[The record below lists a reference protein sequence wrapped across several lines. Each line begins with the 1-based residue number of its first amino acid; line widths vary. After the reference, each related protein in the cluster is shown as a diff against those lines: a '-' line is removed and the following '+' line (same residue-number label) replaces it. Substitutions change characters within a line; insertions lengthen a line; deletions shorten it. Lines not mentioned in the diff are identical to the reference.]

1 MMAES
6 ENILL
11 ERFVNKGDA
20 AAFSEIV
27 RRHSGLVYWA
37 CQRILADKEKAADA
51 TQETFLQLLKSAGD
65 ITSSIPAWL
74 HKVATGKAVDAIRSD
89 SSRKL
94 REEEYFVN
102 KSRQASNWQ
111 DISHYVDQAMA
122 ELNDETQDILVQ
134 YFFEGRSMVDIG
146 RDKGI
151 SHPTVSRRVDAGVKQ
166 LREILRKRGII
177 IAALTLGS
185 LLTQNAVQAAPALVL
200 KELGKIA
207 IVGTGVTMGSKVGA
221 TATAST
227 SAVSVTSIFAAAKAK
242 IITVVILA
250 VAGIGGFATYK
261 YVNRPVEQTQTSR
274 PAVSLQRKDT
284 STYTKVEPESEAATD
299 EAVSQKE
306 TPPPAQSQIKNHQ
319 LEEMI
324 FSSTEDT
331 GEPETQSLDLSTPEA
346 TVRSFTRMIV
356 SGDKKSVLACFV
368 VGGTDY
374 EDIQEILEPDPDSR
388 TYQSKLMMK
397 EWMMSFDGDAEMPII
412 HKEETSNGTKVVW
425 EVTFKKDFT
434 MKGHTFSTGDTME
447 LDATLKKS
455 GDDWLI
461 DNF

>member
-1 MMAES
+1 MAQS

-11 ERFVNKGDA
+11 ERFTATGDA
-20 AAFSEIV
+20 EAFSEIV
-27 RRHSGLVYWA
+27 SRHAGLVYGA
-37 CQRILADKEKAADA
+37 SLRILEDKNKAAD
-51 TQETFLQLLKSAGD
+51 TVQETFFQLLRNAGS
-65 ITSSIPAWL
+65 ITGSIPAWL
-74 HKVATGKAVDAIRSD
+74 HRVATRKAIDL
-89 SSRKL
+89 SRRDTTRKH
-94 REEEYFVN
+94 REEVYSAN
-102 KSRQASNWQ
+102 KLQVTEKWE
-111 DISHYVDQAMA
+111 DISCYVDQAMN
-122 ELNDETQDILVQ
+122 ELDEQTREILIQ
-134 YFFEGRSMVDIG
+134 HFLEGRPMTDIAAEI
-146 RDKGI
+146 GI
-151 SHPTVSRRVDAGVKQ
+151 SQPTVSRRVETGVAT
-166 LREILRKRGII
+166 LRKKLHNRGII
-177 IAALTLGS
+177 VAGAALATL
-185 LLTQNAVQAAPALVL
+185 LLQNAAQAAPTVVL

-227 SAVSVTSIFAAAKAK
+227 SAVAATSILAAAKAK

-274 PAVSLQRKDT
+274 PEVSLQRKDT

-412 HKEETSNGTKVVW
+412 HKEETSNGTKIVW
-425 EVTFKKDFT
+425 EVTFKRDFT
-434 MKGHTFSTGDTME
+434 AKWGTFQAGETME
-447 LDATLKKS
+447 LDATLKKVD
-455 GDDWLI
+455 GKWLI
-461 DNF
+461 DNL